1 MVKKLTLQEKLAEH
15 DFRYCVDYDYDE
27 GFHNHY
33 ECEEE
38 GICRCSTIENL
49 RIEDYSIASLS
60 EELLKIYNWDY
71 KNIKKQPIFV
81 YALERYLR
89 IIVKKYGAD
98 EIFQA
103 HVYDGYYGEEV
114 KNVNI
119 EDTTIIAG
127 LAHLPTLNSD
137 QLIEF
142 VLIEE
147 YGYLL
152 PKLQNSVYTIETV
165 LLKDIVIPNDSYVR
179 KLDKDI
185 IESYKNYDGIVAIL
199 DGDNHVID
207 GYHRIIAAQ
216 QGEKKKVKVIVAR
229 KES

>member
-27 GFHNHY
+27 DFSNHQ

-38 GICRCSTIENL
+38 RICRCSTIENL
-49 RIEDYSIASLS
+49 RIEDLSISS
-60 EELLKIYNWDY
+60 VEEELLKIYNWEY
-71 KNIKKQPIFV
+71 KNINKQPIFV

-103 HVYDGYYGEEV
+103 HVYNGYYGEEV

-119 EDTTIIAG
+119 ENTTIIAG

-137 QLIEF
+137 KLIEF

-152 PKLQNSVYTIETV
+152 PKLQGSVYTIETV

-199 DGDNHVID
+199 DGNNHVID

-216 QGEKKKVKVIVAR
+216 QDEKKKVKVIVAR
-229 KES
+229 KEN